1 MILLILTILVLAAL
15 IMVKDLSISLI
26 SLLILLILS
35 SVLIRYIKFWRR
47 QYLDSE
53 QEIHDLD
60 RVDSL

>member
-1 MILLILTILVLAAL
+1 
-15 IMVKDLSISLI
+15 MVKDLSISLI